1 MWMTREVEGQS
12 YRQVRI
18 SRDPRAGVLRSE
30 WRMATEQRND
40 NHKPGSAGY
49 YGETAPAWRAH
60 LMVVVITAGSNIVVC
75 QSTAGGSAHDI
86 HDSTHDSTSAEEN
99 NAIIRGGKQPHP
111 SYLRYEY
118 MHRDQSSLQTYGRH
132 TPHLTPR
139 MPLTRESARALP
151 PPPPPSP
158 PDTQDAV
165 DQGTLIEV
173 GHLYV
178 SGPPEQQKG
187 GGPGGVRKSCADT
200 GYPSG
205 RTRSVL
211 QPPRRRWSTCQPGP
225 T

>member
-1 MWMTREVEGQS
+1 MEDGHGAKKGQSQTGQRRTLRRTGACVEGS
-12 YRQVRI
+12 PDGGGDHRRQQHR
-18 SRDPRAGVLRSE
+18 RL
-30 WRMATEQRND
+30 
-40 NHKPGSAGY
+40 SADC
-49 YGETAPAWRAH
+49 R
-60 LMVVVITAGSNIVVC
+60 
-75 QSTAGGSAHDI
+75 GSAHDI